1 MGQYNLMFEQE
12 EFTELV
18 RLYSELA
25 KIADR
30 QMNEYQMILDIINT
44 NAVISGE
51 LHDKLEVYEDAVH
64 TYQSILGESFR
75 EISKKLNEFVRDVDE
90 ADGDIYGI
98 GTSVSYT
105 HLTLPTSDL
114 V

>member
-1 MGQYNLMFEQE
+1 MGQYNLRFEQE

-51 LHDKLEVYEDAVH
+51 LQISWKCTRMLFIHIRVYWGNPSRKC
-64 TYQSILGESFR
+64 QKNLMN
-75 EISKKLNEFVRDVDE
+75 L
-90 ADGDIYGI
+90 
-98 GTSVSYT
+98 
-105 HLTLPTSDL
+105 
-114 V
+114 

>member
-1 MGQYNLMFEQE
+1 MGQYNLRFEQE

-75 EISKKLNEFVRDVDE
+75 EMSTKLNEFVRDVDE

-98 GTSVSYT
+98 GTYEAY
-105 HLTLPTSDL
+105 
-114 V
+114 

>member
-1 MGQYNLMFEQE
+1 MGQYNLRFEQE

-51 LHDKLEVYEDAVH
+51 LHDKLEVYEDAVY

-75 EISKKLNEFVRDVDE
+75 EMSKKLNEFVRDVDE

-98 GTSVSYT
+98 GTYEAY
-105 HLTLPTSDL
+105 
-114 V
+114 

>member
-51 LHDKLEVYEDAVH
+51 
-64 TYQSILGESFR
+64 
-75 EISKKLNEFVRDVDE
+75 DVDE

-98 GTSVSYT
+98 GTYEAY
-105 HLTLPTSDL
+105 
-114 V
+114 

>member
-25 KIADR
+25 KIADS

-98 GTSVSYT
+98 GTYEAY
-105 HLTLPTSDL
+105 
-114 V
+114 

>member
-30 QMNEYQMILDIINT
+30 QTNEYQMILDIINT

-75 EISKKLNEFVRDVDE
+75 EMSKKLNEFVRDVDE

-98 GTSVSYT
+98 GTYEAY
-105 HLTLPTSDL
+105 
-114 V
+114 

>member
-1 MGQYNLMFEQE
+1 MGQYNLRFEQE

-51 LHDKLEVYEDAVH
+51 LHDKLEVYEDGVH

-75 EISKKLNEFVRDVDE
+75 EMSKKLNEFVRDVDE

-98 GTSVSYT
+98 GTYEAY
-105 HLTLPTSDL
+105 
-114 V
+114 

>member
-1 MGQYNLMFEQE
+1 MGQYNLRFEQE

-18 RLYSELA
+18 RLYSELT

-75 EISKKLNEFVRDVDE
+75 EMSKKLNEFVRDVDE

-98 GTSVSYT
+98 GTYEAY
-105 HLTLPTSDL
+105 
-114 V
+114 

>member
-51 LHDKLEVYEDAVH
+51 
-64 TYQSILGESFR
+64 
-75 EISKKLNEFVRDVDE
+75 
-90 ADGDIYGI
+90 
-98 GTSVSYT
+98 
-105 HLTLPTSDL
+105 
-114 V
+114 

>member
-51 LHDKLEVYEDAVH
+51 VYEDAVH

-75 EISKKLNEFVRDVDE
+75 EMSKKLNEFVRDVDE

-98 GTSVSYT
+98 GTYEAY
-105 HLTLPTSDL
+105 
-114 V
+114 

>member
-1 MGQYNLMFEQE
+1 MGQYNLRFEQE

-75 EISKKLNEFVRDVDE
+75 EMSKKLNEFVRDVDE

-98 GTSVSYT
+98 GTYE
-105 HLTLPTSDL
+105 PY
-114 V
+114 

>member
-1 MGQYNLMFEQE
+1 MGQYNLRFEQE

-51 LHDKLEVYEDAVH
+51 LHDKLEVYKDAVH

-75 EISKKLNEFVRDVDE
+75 EMSKKLNEFVRDVDE

-98 GTSVSYT
+98 GTYEAY
-105 HLTLPTSDL
+105 
-114 V
+114 

>member
-30 QMNEYQMILDIINT
+30 QMNEYQMILDIIYT

-75 EISKKLNEFVRDVDE
+75 EMSKKLNEFVRDVDE

-98 GTSVSYT
+98 GTCEAY
-105 HLTLPTSDL
+105 
-114 V
+114 

>member
-1 MGQYNLMFEQE
+1 MGQYNLRFEQE

-64 TYQSILGESFR
+64 TYQSIPGESFR
-75 EISKKLNEFVRDVDE
+75 EMSKKLNEFVRDVDE

-98 GTSVSYT
+98 GTYEAY
-105 HLTLPTSDL
+105 
-114 V
+114 

>member
-25 KIADR
+25 MIADS
-30 QMNEYQMILDIINT
+30 QMNDFQMILDILGT
-44 NAVISGE
+44 FAVISGE

-75 EISKKLNEFVRDVDE
+75 EMSKKLNEFVRDVDE

-98 GTSVSYT
+98 GTYEAY
-105 HLTLPTSDL
+105 
-114 V
+114 

>member
-1 MGQYNLMFEQE
+1 MGQYNLRFEQE

-44 NAVISGE
+44 NAFISGE

-75 EISKKLNEFVRDVDE
+75 EMSKKLNEFVRDVDE

-98 GTSVSYT
+98 GTYEAY
-105 HLTLPTSDL
+105 
-114 V
+114 

>member
-1 MGQYNLMFEQE
+1 MGQYNLRFEQE

-51 LHDKLEVYEDAVH
+51 LHDKLEVYEDALH

-90 ADGDIYGI
+90 AVGDIYGI
-98 GTSVSYT
+98 GTYEAY
-105 HLTLPTSDL
+105 
-114 V
+114 

>member
-1 MGQYNLMFEQE
+1 MGQYNLRFEQE

-51 LHDKLEVYEDAVH
+51 LHDKLEVYEDAVY

-98 GTSVSYT
+98 GTYEAY
-105 HLTLPTSDL
+105 
-114 V
+114 

>member
-44 NAVISGE
+44 NAVTGR
-51 LHDKLEVYEDAVH
+51 
-64 TYQSILGESFR
+64 ILQGNV
-75 EISKKLNEFVRDVDE
+75 KK
-90 ADGDIYGI
+90 
-98 GTSVSYT
+98 T
-105 HLTLPTSDL
+105 
-114 V
+114 

>member
-1 MGQYNLMFEQE
+1 MGQYNLRFEQE

-75 EISKKLNEFVRDVDE
+75 EMSKKLNEFVRDVDE
-90 ADGDIYGI
+90 ADGSTAAGL
-98 GTSVSYT
+98 SKCHVRS
-105 HLTLPTSDL
+105 L
-114 V
+114 

>member
-90 ADGDIYGI
+90 AYGDIYGI
-98 GTSVSYT
+98 GTYEAY
-105 HLTLPTSDL
+105 
-114 V
+114 

>member
-1 MGQYNLMFEQE
+1 MGQYNLRFEQE

-30 QMNEYQMILDIINT
+30 QMNEYQTILDIINT

-64 TYQSILGESFR
+64 TYQSILGESFK
-75 EISKKLNEFVRDVDE
+75 EMSKKLNEFVRDVDE

-98 GTSVSYT
+98 GTYEAY
-105 HLTLPTSDL
+105 
-114 V
+114 

>member
-1 MGQYNLMFEQE
+1 MGQYNLRFEQE

-44 NAVISGE
+44 NEVISGE

-75 EISKKLNEFVRDVDE
+75 EMSKKLNEFVRDVDE

-98 GTSVSYT
+98 GTYEAY
-105 HLTLPTSDL
+105 
-114 V
+114 

>member
-44 NAVISGE
+44 NAGISGK
-51 LHDKLEVYEDAVH
+51 LHYKLEVYEDAVH

-98 GTSVSYT
+98 GTYEAY
-105 HLTLPTSDL
+105 
-114 V
+114 

>member
-1 MGQYNLMFEQE
+1 MGQYNLRFEQE

-44 NAVISGE
+44 NAV
-51 LHDKLEVYEDAVH
+51 H

-75 EISKKLNEFVRDVDE
+75 EMSKKLNEFVRDVDE

-98 GTSVSYT
+98 GTYEAY
-105 HLTLPTSDL
+105 
-114 V
+114 

>member
-1 MGQYNLMFEQE
+1 MGQYNLRFEQE

-51 LHDKLEVYEDAVH
+51 LHDKLAVYEDAVH

-75 EISKKLNEFVRDVDE
+75 EMSKKLNEFVRDVDE

-98 GTSVSYT
+98 GTYEAY
-105 HLTLPTSDL
+105 
-114 V
+114 

>member
-64 TYQSILGESFR
+64 TYQSILGECFR
-75 EISKKLNEFVRDVDE
+75 EMSKKLNEFVRDVDE

-98 GTSVSYT
+98 GTYEAY
-105 HLTLPTSDL
+105 
-114 V
+114 

>member
-30 QMNEYQMILDIINT
+30 QMNEYQMILGIINT

-75 EISKKLNEFVRDVDE
+75 EMSKKLNEFVRDVDE

-98 GTSVSYT
+98 GTYEAY
-105 HLTLPTSDL
+105 
-114 V
+114 

>member
-1 MGQYNLMFEQE
+1 MGQYNLRFEQE

-51 LHDKLEVYEDAVH
+51 LPDKLEVYEDAVH

-75 EISKKLNEFVRDVDE
+75 EMSKKLNEFVRDVDE

-98 GTSVSYT
+98 GTYEAY
-105 HLTLPTSDL
+105 
-114 V
+114 

>member
-1 MGQYNLMFEQE
+1 MGQYNLRFEQE

-75 EISKKLNEFVRDVDE
+75 EMSKKLNEFVRDVDE

-98 GTSVSYT
+98 GTCEAY
-105 HLTLPTSDL
+105 
-114 V
+114 

>member
-75 EISKKLNEFVRDVDE
+75 EMSKKLNEFVRDVDE
-90 ADGDIYGI
+90 AHGDIYGI
-98 GTSVSYT
+98 GTYEAY
-105 HLTLPTSDL
+105 
-114 V
+114 

>member
-12 EFTELV
+12 EFIELV

-30 QMNEYQMILDIINT
+30 QMNEYQMILDITNT

-75 EISKKLNEFVRDVDE
+75 EMSKKLNEFVRDVDE

-98 GTSVSYT
+98 GTYEAY
-105 HLTLPTSDL
+105 
-114 V
+114 

>member
-75 EISKKLNEFVRDVDE
+75 EMSKKLNEFVRDVDE
-90 ADGDIYGI
+90 ADGDIYCI
-98 GTSVSYT
+98 GTYEAY
-105 HLTLPTSDL
+105 
-114 V
+114 

>member
-51 LHDKLEVYEDAVH
+51 LHDKLEVYEMLFIHIRVYWENPSGK
-64 TYQSILGESFR
+64 YQKSLMN
-75 EISKKLNEFVRDVDE
+75 L
-90 ADGDIYGI
+90 
-98 GTSVSYT
+98 
-105 HLTLPTSDL
+105 
-114 V
+114 

>member
-1 MGQYNLMFEQE
+1 MGQYNLRFEQE

-75 EISKKLNEFVRDVDE
+75 EMSKKLNEFVRDVDE
-90 ADGDIYGI
+90 ADGDIHGI
-98 GTSVSYT
+98 GTYEAY
-105 HLTLPTSDL
+105 
-114 V
+114 

>member
-1 MGQYNLMFEQE
+1 MGQYNLRFKQE

-75 EISKKLNEFVRDVDE
+75 EMSKKLNEFVRDVDE

-98 GTSVSYT
+98 GTYEAY
-105 HLTLPTSDL
+105 
-114 V
+114 

>member
-30 QMNEYQMILDIINT
+30 QMNEYQKILDIINT

-75 EISKKLNEFVRDVDE
+75 EMSKKLNEFVRDVDE

-98 GTSVSYT
+98 GTYEAY
-105 HLTLPTSDL
+105 
-114 V
+114 

>member
-1 MGQYNLMFEQE
+1 MGQYNLRFEQE

-75 EISKKLNEFVRDVDE
+75 EMSKKLNEFVRYVDE

-98 GTSVSYT
+98 GTYEAY
-105 HLTLPTSDL
+105 
-114 V
+114 